1 MTATTRSW
9 LYTISFAFTVTLTIY
24 ATLEIE
30 YPSKGLIRLTNTDQI
45 LLELRDS
52 MK

>member
-30 YPSKGLIRLTNTDQI
+30 YPSKGCQKSGANYLVI
-45 LLELRDS
+45 LEQ
-52 MK
+52 